1 MRLERLRGNLIRKIA
16 SWLKKGPDFRSIVVV
31 VVVIVIVIV
40 VA

>member
-16 SWLKKGPDFRSIVVV
+16 SWPKKGPDFRSIVVV
-31 VVVIVIVIV
+31 VVIVIVIV